1 LPLPIVRPPAEVTDD
16 LGCFVFMAIFAA
28 FGVVVAFA
36 TDVIWLIVPVVAIAI
51 ALAGYIVKQKVGIHA
66 GVQHLQDEE
75 QLGLVVYSDSQ
86 LWKSRIEEEWLPRFG
101 ARVAVLNWSERRQWD
116 PTDPLVRLFYGAVD
130 LNEDFNPA
138 VILLRTDR
146 RPLLFR
152 FYPAFKHAQ
161 FGHPEEL
168 QRMERQMFGVIDGVI
183 RTVG

>member
-1 LPLPIVRPPAEVTDD
+1 MPLPAIRPPEEVTDD

-36 TDVIWLIVPVVAIAI
+36 TEVLWLMVPVAAIAV
-51 ALAGYIVKQKVGIHA
+51 ALAGYIAKQKIGIHA
-66 GVQHLQDEE
+66 GVRYLQEQE

-86 LWKSRIEEEWLPRFG
+86 LWKSHIEEHWLPRLG
-101 ARVAVLNWSERRQWD
+101 SRVAVLNWSDRRQWD
-116 PTDPLVRLFYGAVD
+116 PSDPVVQLFRGAIDVH
-130 LNEDFNPA
+130 EDFNPA
-138 VILLRTDR
+138 VILLRPNK

-168 QRMERQMFGVIDGVI
+168 QRMERQMWGVAEAYHFDS
-183 RTVG
+183 